1 MSLSKRFIKQRSNL
15 VNNVRVLAY
24 RLRSKKKRCYALDGV
39 LKAKLNTC
47 TGSFA
52 NPTPVLDADSYLD
65 VRAERVKNKKEIGRL
80 LGIRFDPRKGRQLK
94 ARIKQFY

>member
-39 LKAKLNTC
+39 LKAKLNAC
-47 TGSFA
+47 TGTFA
-52 NPTPVLDADSYLD
+52 NPTPVLSGDAWLD
-65 VRAERVKNKKEIGRL
+65 TKAERTNNKKEIRRL
-80 LGIRFDPRKGRQLK
+80 LSVRFDPRKGRQLK
-94 ARIKQFY
+94 DRIKQFY